1 MAARNDAEYVAF
13 VEAVQDQLRRTA
25 YLMTGDWTLAADI
38 TQDALIKVYVAWPRL
53 ERSDGM
59 AAYARTAVV
68 SASIDHH
75 RKRARRPEILVDSHD
90 EAKLSS
96 ADGSGERADRT
107 LVLAALRKVPDRQR
121 ACIVLRYFEDL
132 SVAETAKA
140 LKCSEG
146 NVKSQTSHGIAA
158 LKRELQRSG

>member
-13 VEAVQDQLRRTA
+13 VEAVQDRLRRTA

-75 RKRARRPEILVDSHD
+75 RKRAGRPEILVDSHD

-96 ADGSGERADRT
+96 ADGSGEERT
-107 LVLAALRKVPDRQR
+107 APWSWRRSARCRTDSVP
-121 ACIVLRYFEDL
+121 ASSC
-132 SVAETAKA
+132 A
-140 LKCSEG
+140 
-146 NVKSQTSHGIAA
+146 TSRTSASPRPP
-158 LKRELQRSG
+158 KP